1 MSRTSRNQA
10 TSAIPHETG
19 YGKPPANHRFQKGR
33 SGNPKGRPK
42 KAQQAPKPLKLADGP
57 SNSQFEQEIYRLLQ
71 LHENGQPVELPTSQA
86 LMRSMV
92 ATALKGNRLAQKQL
106 YELLKAEEQKAFE
119 QTIKQYS
126 HYADLKAKHEAIIA
140 NARARD
146 LPEPELY
153 PHPDDIL
160 LDPTTAKVKIIGPR
174 NPDQVPI
181 FKNGLIIWEFYL
193 TLSAYLFVANDK
205 LEIEIGGIKGCAAYA
220 MTVLVQLYLPPRM
233 RVDQKDEE
241 ALHYDLLHMTKKEL
255 SARMRA
261 PLNKLSPAPTISA
274 QMNAHDNAVNLL
286 AQFADGMMETV
297 EKHEK
302 RKKKT

>member
-1 MSRTSRNQA
+1 MTISTHNKPTAVNPQ
-10 TSAIPHETG
+10 ETG

-33 SGNPKGRPK
+33 SGNPNGRPK
-42 KAQQAPKPLKLADGP
+42 KQRSTPKPLKLADGP

-71 LHENGQPVELPTSQA
+71 LHENGKPVELPASQA
-86 LMRSMV
+86 LLRSMV

-140 NARARD
+140 KARAQG

-181 FKNGLIIWEFYL
+181 FKNGLIVWEYFL
-193 TLSAYLFVANDK
+193 TLSAYLFVTNDK

-220 MTVLVQLYLPPRM
+220 MTVLVQLFLPPRM
-233 RVDQKDEE
+233 RVDQKAEE

-261 PLNKLSPAPTISA
+261 LINKLSHAPTISA
-274 QMNAHDNAVNLL
+274 QMNAHDNAVSLL
-286 AQFADGMMETV
+286 GQFGDGMMEAV
-297 EKHEK
+297 EMYEK
-302 RKKKT
+302 QKKK